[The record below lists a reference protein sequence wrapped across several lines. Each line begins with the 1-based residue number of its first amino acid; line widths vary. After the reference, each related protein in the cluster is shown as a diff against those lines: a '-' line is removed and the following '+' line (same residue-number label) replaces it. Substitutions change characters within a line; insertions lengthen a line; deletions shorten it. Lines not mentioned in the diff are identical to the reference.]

1 MRKGR
6 DSKIEN
12 FWKKGK
18 GKINKIKMKEVSD
31 KIKSKMITFNE
42 ATRKV
47 AKIDD
52 KIVVNEVKDLKTLS
66 LIKESLKENVHVKDK
81 MEAKANEVDNTD
93 VEADKMVE
101 VRNTFEIML
110 ESSRQDKLHLKC
122 QVKRKRDRRSA
133 QKT

>member
-42 ATRKV
+42 ATRKD

-81 MEAKANEVDNTD
+81 MEAKANE
-93 VEADKMVE
+93 M
-101 VRNTFEIML
+101 
-110 ESSRQDKLHLKC
+110 KLIILRLKLT
-122 QVKRKRDRRSA
+122 RW
-133 QKT
+133 